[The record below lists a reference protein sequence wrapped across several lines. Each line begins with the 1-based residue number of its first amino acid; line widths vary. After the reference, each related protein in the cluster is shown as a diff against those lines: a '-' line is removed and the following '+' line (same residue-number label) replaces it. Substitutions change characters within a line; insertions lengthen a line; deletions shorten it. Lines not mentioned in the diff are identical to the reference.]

1 MMSELVPGQV
11 KSFSIGFDDPS
22 FDESKYAEMVANHLG
37 TEHRMMRLEPRTL
50 LDLVPSYRHPGRA
63 YGRRVH
69 YANLCAV
76 PIRPPVCES
85 CISAGMVETNC
96 LVAILLCRPTS

>member
-37 TEHRMMRLEPRTL
+37 TEHRMMRLSHARCWT
-50 LDLVPSYRHPGRA
+50 
-63 YGRRVH
+63 
-69 YANLCAV
+69 
-76 PIRPPVCES
+76 
-85 CISAGMVETNC
+85 
-96 LVAILLCRPTS
+96 LCRSYQTSWTSLWPTRPLCQPMCCANSPASM